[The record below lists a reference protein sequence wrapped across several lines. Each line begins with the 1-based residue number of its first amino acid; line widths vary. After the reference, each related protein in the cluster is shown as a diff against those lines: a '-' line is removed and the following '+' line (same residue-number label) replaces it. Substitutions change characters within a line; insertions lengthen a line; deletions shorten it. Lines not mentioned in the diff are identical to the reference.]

1 MQPSTLISLAVTAF
15 FPGFVE
21 AVLCLPLLLL
31 TRVRE
36 LFRSLPPTDSV
47 IISYLLAIVAL
58 SGPFIA
64 GVVAAFGLDV
74 WQRPIYDV
82 LTQIASVVSLGYVV
96 VLPVTAIVG
105 LPQYGVDWD
114 STGYGI
120 GTWVVLILGTLWY
133 VIWFI
138 IPIVFIAGLLA
149 LPTG

>member
-1 MQPSTLISLAVTAF
+1 METSALLSLAVTAVL
-15 FPGFVE
+15 PGFVE
-21 AVLCLPLLLL
+21 AVLCLPLLLSV
-31 TRVRE
+31 RGRE
-36 LFRSLPPTDSV
+36 LFRSLPPTGSV
-47 IISYLLAIVAL
+47 ASSYLLTMVVL

-82 LTQIASVVSLGYVV
+82 LIQIVSVVSLSYVV
-96 VLPVTAIVG
+96 VLPVTAIIG
-105 LPQYGVDWD
+105 LPRYGIDWD
-114 STGYGI
+114 PTGYGI
-120 GTWVVLILGTLWY
+120 GTWVVMILSTLWY